1 MVLTFSAFFVD
12 VKTAS
17 QGFSRNVLKSVT
29 GIRCLQ
35 PVATRRQIIAFL
47 LRRTHVGGIESQQ
60 LTVGVRVTLTRVS
73 AVTTPIHS
81 QLYTLW
87 LEQEYPSEVDEGVTI
102 ATAGSTDSRF
112 SAANIASSGKGLRH
126 ALDRLQLRAAN
137 GTKIGTR

>member
-1 MVLTFSAFFVD
+1 MVLTFFAFFVD

-29 GIRCLQ
+29 VIRCLQ
-35 PVATRRQIIAFL
+35 PVATRRQTIAFL

-81 QLYTLW
+81 QLYIRAGI
-87 LEQEYPSEVDEGVTI
+87 SE
-102 ATAGSTDSRF
+102 
-112 SAANIASSGKGLRH
+112 
-126 ALDRLQLRAAN
+126 
-137 GTKIGTR
+137 

>member
-1 MVLTFSAFFVD
+1 
-12 VKTAS
+12 
-17 QGFSRNVLKSVT
+17 
-29 GIRCLQ
+29 
-35 PVATRRQIIAFL
+35 
-47 LRRTHVGGIESQQ
+47 
-60 LTVGVRVTLTRVS
+60 VGVRVTLTRVS

-112 SAANIASSGKGLRH
+112 SAANITSGKGLRQ

-137 GTKIGTR
+137 GTKIGAR